1 MAHSGVII
9 HYDLSELPDLTPQQE
24 LTFYRALQEGLTNGL
39 KHGNS
44 TVFELKMGRD
54 GNQVTFDLKD
64 NGNIQ
69 DWFWTF
75 SNGSTGS
82 HDWWNSYCRTR
93 KDGKGAHL
101 HICCPLVPGNAER
114 AGKEFSL

>member
-1 MAHSGVII
+1 
-9 HYDLSELPDLTPQQE
+9 
-24 LTFYRALQEGLTNGL
+24 
-39 KHGNS
+39 
-44 TVFELKMGRD
+44 MGRD

-69 DWFWTF
+69 EQITF
-75 SNGSTGS
+75 GFGLSAMDQRVRMIGGTLTVGP
-82 HDWWNSYCRTR
+82 R